1 MAMTQVFNHDAGT
14 FVAVAIRM
22 GVHSGA
28 METDQHRGPI
38 FSVDTF
44 LKFFPNLG
52 VLLGFKRKLKS
63 GSDILL

>member
-1 MAMTQVFNHDAGT
+1 MSQVFVNHAGA

-38 FSVDTF
+38 FSIDTF

-63 GSDILL
+63 GVHILL